1 MSTLTDSPNRRRWI
15 LAIGSLVIVGLLVAS
30 PFTWN
35 DLYIQNV
42 LILIMLLA
50 IMASTWNV
58 MGGFT
63 GYISL
68 GHSAYLGIGAYTTAV
83 LVVNVGW
90 PWWAGIAA
98 SAVTS
103 ALLAGCFGLATR
115 WARGH
120 AFVMVTFAALE
131 LLKLIVMN
139 LTDFTN
145 GNHGIVMPF
154 LRTSREAQ
162 LWPYYFGMLAMLI
175 LTVALVIAIRRSK
188 FGAGLLSIREDED
201 KAASVGVPIS
211 RYKVIAF
218 VLSGI
223 PVGIAGGIYAYYIGF
238 VEPRGMFTI
247 AVSMQIVLAVLLGGR
262 GTIAGP
268 LLGAAIV
275 EPLSQVTTSLVGGAD
290 GGAWRLVIFGGFL
303 LAVILLLP
311 QGIIPAVGSLVRR
324 WRDRSAVAPTG
335 KRFDLEQRVPAAIA
349 LDVLG
354 TSRHGR
360 APVET
365 SPDILVV
372 EGLRKRFGGVVALDD
387 CSFTVPRGS
396 VTALIGPNGSGKT
409 TAFNVIDGSVKAD
422 AGRVLLNG
430 EPIDNL
436 QRWTRAYRGI
446 GRTYQSTRLFPALT
460 VRENLVAPLH
470 EFRWRRLAAPAMSG
484 EERDRAQAAISLVGL
499 GRYLDLRAGELSYG
513 QQKLVELA
521 QILALDP
528 DLIMLDEPA
537 GGINPAIIDQ
547 VGEIIVTLRGA
558 GKSLLIVEHN
568 MPFVLGCADVV
579 HVLAAGHRIASG
591 TPDEIRSND
600 AVLEAYLG
608 DSETRAEAVT

>member
-1 MSTLTDSPNRRRWI
+1 MTTSITTPNVRRWV
-15 LAIGSLVIVGLLVAS
+15 LAIGSILIVGLLIAS

-42 LILIMLLA
+42 IILIMLLA
-50 IMASTWNV
+50 IMASTWNI

-68 GHSAYLGIGAYTTAV
+68 GHSAYLGVGAYTTAI
-83 LVVNVGW
+83 LVVNLGL

-103 ALLAGCFGLATR
+103 AALAGCFGLATR

-131 LLKLIVMN
+131 LLKLVVMN
-139 LTDFTN
+139 LTEFTN

-154 LRTSREAQ
+154 LRTSREMQ
-162 LWPYYFGMLAMLI
+162 QWPYYFGALALLI
-175 LTVALVIAIRRSK
+175 ATVALVIGIRRSK

-201 KAASVGVPIS
+201 KAASVGIPIS

-218 VLSGI
+218 MLAGI

-247 AVSMQIVLAVLLGGR
+247 AASMQIVLAVLLGGR

-268 LLGAAIV
+268 LLGAVIV
-275 EPLSQVTTSLVGGAD
+275 EPLSQVTTSLVGGVD
-290 GGAWRLVIFGGFL
+290 GGAWRLIIFGTFL

-311 QGIIPAVGSLVRR
+311 QGIIPAVSSLVRR
-324 WRDRSAVAPTG
+324 WRRRGATAPTG
-335 KRFDLEQRVPAAIA
+335 RRFDLEKRAPATEA
-349 LDVLG
+349 LAVLE
-354 TSRHGR
+354 TSRYRR
-360 APVET
+360 ASNAPA
-365 SPDILVV
+365 DILVV
-372 EGLRKRFGGVVALDD
+372 EGLRKRFGGVVALDE

-409 TAFNVIDGSVKAD
+409 TAFNAIDGSITAD

-430 EPIDNL
+430 ESLDGLP
-436 QRWTRAYRGI
+436 RWQRAYRGL

-460 VRENLVAPLH
+460 VRENLVAPLR
-470 EFRWRRLAAPAMSG
+470 EFRWGRLAAPAMSG
-484 EERDRAQAAISLVGL
+484 QERDRAEAAISLVGL

-521 QILALDP
+521 QILILDP
-528 DLIMLDEPA
+528 ELVMLDEPA
-537 GGINPAIIDQ
+537 SGINPAVIDQ
-547 VGEIIVTLRGA
+547 MGEMILALRDA
-558 GKSLLIVEHN
+558 GKSVLIVEHN
-568 MPFVLGCADVV
+568 MPFVLGCSDLV
-579 HVLAAGHRIASG
+579 HVLAAGRRIASG
-591 TPDEIRSND
+591 TPDEIRANP

-608 DSETRAEAVT
+608 DSETTAEAAR

>member
-1 MSTLTDSPNRRRWI
+1 MKIARTVGAVL
-15 LAIGSLVIVGLLVAS
+15 IVAGLLVS

-42 LILIMLLA
+42 IILIMLLA

-68 GHSAYLGIGAYTTAV
+68 GHSAFLGVGAYTTAV

-90 PWWAGIAA
+90 PWWAGLLA
-98 SAVTS
+98 SVVTA
-103 ALLAGCFGLATR
+103 ALLAVLFGLATR
-115 WARGH
+115 RARGH
-120 AFVMVTFAALE
+120 AFVMVTFATVE
-131 LLKLIVMN
+131 LLKLVVMN
-139 LTDFTN
+139 LTDLTN
-145 GNHGIVMPF
+145 GNNGIVLPF
-154 LRTSREAQ
+154 LRTSRETQ
-162 LWPYYFGMLAMLI
+162 QWPYYFGMLAL
-175 LTVALVIAIRRSK
+175 LVGTVALVVGIRRSK

-201 KAASVGVPIS
+201 KAASVGVPTT

-223 PVGIAGGIYAYYIGF
+223 PVGLAGGIYAFYIGF
-238 VEPRGMFTI
+238 AEPRGMFQI

-290 GGAWRLVIFGGFL
+290 GGAWRLVIFGAFL

-311 QGIIPAVGSLVRR
+311 RGIIPTVGDALERR
-324 WRDRSAVAPTG
+324 RRRGTVAPTG
-335 KRFDLEQRVPAAIA
+335 VRFDLESRAPTSEA
-349 LDVLG
+349 LAVLE
-354 TSRHGR
+354 TSRNR
-360 APVET
+360 RTADPT
-365 SPDILVV
+365 PDILVV
-372 EGLRKRFGGVVALDD
+372 DGLRKRFGGVIALDD

-409 TAFNVIDGSVKAD
+409 TAFNAIDGSVRSD
-422 AGRVLLNG
+422 GGQVLLNG
-430 EPIDNL
+430 DRLDGLP
-436 QRWTRAYRGI
+436 RWERAYRGV
-446 GRTYQSTRLFPALT
+446 GRTYQSTRLFPELT
-460 VRENLVAPLH
+460 VCENLVAPLR
-470 EFRWRRLAAPAMSG
+470 EFRWSRLAAPAMSG
-484 EERDRAQAAISLVGL
+484 EERERAEAAISLVGL
-499 GRYLDLRAGELSYG
+499 GRYLDTRAAELSYG

-537 GGINPAIIDQ
+537 GGINPALIDQ
-547 VGEIIVTLRGA
+547 MGEIILALRAA
-558 GKSLLIVEHN
+558 GKTVLIVEHN
-568 MPFVLGCADVV
+568 MPFVLGCSDLV
-579 HVLAAGHRIASG
+579 HVLAAGRRIATG
-591 TPDEIRSND
+591 TPDEIRANPL
-600 AVLEAYLG
+600 VLEAYLG
-608 DSETRAEAVT
+608 DVETRELAR